1 MGALT
6 KRPKTIPL
14 QQPVAPIQYVLPPAT
29 TPENEK
35 SDDAIKEES
44 RTESLLRRSRGRFG
58 TILTGF
64 RGFLSQQD
72 KPEEKGPKTLLGE

>member
-14 QQPVAPIQYVLPPAT
+14 QQPVTPIQYVLPPAT
-29 TPENEK
+29 PSENVK
-35 SDDAIKEES
+35 SDETIKEES

-64 RGFLSQQD
+64 RGFLSSPDQ
-72 KPEEKGPKTLLGE
+72 PEEKGPKTLLGE